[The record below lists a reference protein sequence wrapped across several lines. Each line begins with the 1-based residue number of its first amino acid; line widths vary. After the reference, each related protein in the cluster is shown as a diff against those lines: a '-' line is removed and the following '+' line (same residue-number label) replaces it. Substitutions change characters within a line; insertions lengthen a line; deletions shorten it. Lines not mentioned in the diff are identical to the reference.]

1 MRAIQHDPVAVE
13 VNGDVVTGGVVF
25 IAAGAWTRGLL
36 KHSGLDLPVVPL
48 SQTRFTTSRMPGIR
62 SEMPLILVKTR
73 PAYYIREEN
82 GGLLIGGNELEIPA
96 ERYPDVNNPPTRD
109 RIPNGQ
115 AYRIR
120 EAIRTLEPI
129 MPVLADAEI
138 DQIASGLPTYT
149 KDLMFVADEVPGCS
163 DVYCLTACKEAGVTH
178 GPALARHLT
187 DLAVDAT
194 SRWDPELF
202 GIDRFHT

>member
-1 MRAIQHDPVAVE
+1 
-13 VNGDVVTGGVVF
+13 
-25 IAAGAWTRGLL
+25 
-36 KHSGLDLPVVPL
+36 
-48 SQTRFTTSRMPGIR
+48 
-62 SEMPLILVKTR
+62 MPLILVKAS

-96 ERYPDVNNPPTRD
+96 ERYPDVNNPTTCD

-129 MPVLADAEI
+129 MPVLAYAEI

-149 KDLMFVADEVPGCS
+149 KDLMFVADGVPGCRGI
-163 DVYCLTACKEAGVTH
+163 YCLTACQEAGVTH
-178 GPALARHLT
+178 GPALARHLI
-187 DLAVDAT
+187 DLAVDGT
-194 SRWDPELF
+194 PRWDPQLF
-202 GIDRFHT
+202 RIDRFHT